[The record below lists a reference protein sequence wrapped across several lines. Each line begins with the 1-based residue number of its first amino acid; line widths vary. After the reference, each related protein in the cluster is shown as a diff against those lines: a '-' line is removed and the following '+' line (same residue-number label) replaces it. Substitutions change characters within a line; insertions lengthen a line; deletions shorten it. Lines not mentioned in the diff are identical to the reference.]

1 MHREAETCLQDFCP
15 DIPMDIYTKRII
27 EIYAGAIEGRSG
39 FASAL
44 Y

>member
-27 EIYAGAIEGRSG
+27 EIYAGAREGRSG

-44 Y
+44 S

>member
-15 DIPMDIYTKRII
+15 VIPMDFYTKRII
-27 EIYAGAIEGRSG
+27 EIYAGAREGRSG

-44 Y
+44 S